1 MIHVFSVRWGTKY
14 SIDYVNRLY
23 NMVKRN
29 LRADFKFYCQ
39 TDDTQ
44 GMDTNIVAL
53 PFLDCLL
60 YTSPSPRD

>member
-39 TDDTQ
+39 TDDTN
-44 GMDTNIVAL
+44 GMDTNLSLIHI
-53 PFLDCLL
+53 
-60 YTSPSPRD
+60 